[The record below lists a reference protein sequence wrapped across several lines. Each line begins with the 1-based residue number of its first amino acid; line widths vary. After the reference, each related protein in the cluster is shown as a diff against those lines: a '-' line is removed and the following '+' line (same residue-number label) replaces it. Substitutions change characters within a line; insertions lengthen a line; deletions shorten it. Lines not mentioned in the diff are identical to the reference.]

1 MSSTA
6 CSAAVPFCPHFTPTL
21 CQNRHPDTLD
31 TNCTAAFKPALPG
44 ETTNAITYKQA
55 KTSHLGHIF
64 QQRSFLFDPL
74 PVTQPKPVIGTHY
87 SPLGE
92 GTRRQGSVNH
102 PRDALRTALGSPPA
116 PPAAGQQQLGSE
128 LTAEPA
134 VCGDSSKRAGGAE
147 GRAEGSAQSPTRP
160 QGSHAR
166 SAHPAGPLRAAPA
179 RPHAGSAPPARP
191 RRRRLGHG
199 EPSAGR
205 RSSGERGQVRAPP
218 PPPTAGRRYLAVEG
232 EERLL
237 GGAPRPALLRSRH
250 RQHHVMPH
258 ARAKPTEKAAP
269 PARDR
274 GGASR

>member
-6 CSAAVPFCPHFTPTL
+6 CSAAVPFCPRFTPTL

-147 GRAEGSAQSPTRP
+147 SRAEGSAQSPTRP

-166 SAHPAGPLRAAPA
+166 SAHPAGPRRAPPRRPRPPPRRLRSARQAPA
-179 RPHAGSAPPARP
+179 PPVRP
-191 RRRRLGHG
+191 RR
-199 EPSAGR
+199 AV
-205 RSSGERGQVRAPP
+205 SGQTELWRARPGSRAPAAAYGWP
-218 PPPTAGRRYLAVEG
+218 PVPRCRR
-232 EERLL
+232 
-237 GGAPRPALLRSRH
+237 
-250 RQHHVMPH
+250 
-258 ARAKPTEKAAP
+258 
-269 PARDR
+269 
-274 GGASR
+274 